1 MRRNSP
7 TRPSNPSL
15 VRKNPACDR
24 KQINVARR
32 VAGGGERVPLEAYLV
47 SLPNERIHVL
57 HLIGSTGLYG
67 AERWILA
74 LMRAAD
80 LNRVQFTLINLVDR
94 KGKTSEV
101 VGAAR
106 SGGLAALDFYTGGVY
121 NPLAAL
127 RLAHWAKQQKV
138 HIVHGHGFKSDAI
151 GLLAARLAGCRAMTT
166 PHGWSL
172 EKDWRLE
179 FYEKLDRFLFRF
191 MDAVCPLSPE
201 LEIDLRDWVCPSAL
215 RLIYNGVDI
224 EEVQAAQP
232 ATKPRVD
239 SYVIGYIGRLI
250 ELKDLSTLL
259 AGVRILRDEPTEIRL
274 LVIGDGPQKTDLQT
288 LTARLGIKDRVEF
301 LGFRPDP
308 VAFLKLFNVFVLPSL
323 SEGIPRCIMEA
334 MAAGVPVIASDIP
347 GNRTLVSHEE
357 TGLLFQPGNPYDLA
371 DKISSLMNDPAR
383 AVSMAD
389 RGNRKVKDEYS
400 SHRMTRE
407 YTALYEQ
414 LLADY

>member
-1 MRRNSP
+1 MRRNSW
-7 TRPSNPSL
+7 TRPRNPSF

-80 LNRVQFTLINLVDR
+80 LNLVQFTLINLVDR

-106 SGGLAALDFYTGGVY
+106 SRGLTALDFYTGGVY

-201 LEIDLRDWVCPSAL
+201 LGKDLRDWVRPSAL
-215 RLIYNGVDI
+215 QLINNGVDI

-232 ATKPRVD
+232 ARQPRPD

-250 ELKDLSTLL
+250 ALKDLTTLL
-259 AGVRILRDEPTEIRL
+259 AGVRILRDEQAEIRL
-274 LVIGDGPQKTDLQT
+274 LVIGDGPQKNDLQT
-288 LTARLGIKDRVEF
+288 MTAQLRIMDRVEF
-301 LGFRPDP
+301 LGFSPDP
-308 VAFLKLFNVFVLPSL
+308 LALLKLFDVFVLPSL
-323 SEGIPRCIMEA
+323 SEGIPRCVMEA
-334 MAAGVPVIASDIP
+334 MAAGVPVVVSDIP
-347 GNRTLVSHEE
+347 GNRTLVSHGE
-357 TGLLFQPGNPYDLA
+357 TGLLFQPGDAYDLA
-371 DKISSLMNDPAR
+371 DKISALMNNPAQ
-383 AVSMAD
+383 AASMAD
-389 RGNRKVKDEYS
+389 HGKRKVEEGYS
-400 SHRMTRE
+400 SQKLARE
-407 YTALYEQ
+407 YISLYRAL
-414 LLADY
+414 DGN